1 VALGKTPEEK
11 VAEDR
16 RKLAEREAHQQ
27 DCERRLAVREA
38 RPRRSAEAAQATKVA
53 KAEGSLEEELPGI
66 ASAINQETSALNTGS
81 GGAVPARDNTEEARE
96 VTRGD
101 QNFPKVIAAVEVI
114 AARGAGVYCSTWAT
128 TWARPRLADSTPQS
142 PRGIGGRRA
151 NRRDPPQGLG
161 KSRPHRVRLPA
172 SETAKAAAHLA
183 RCRHPGCCLQQP
195 RHPGQQRQHGRHHGC
210 HRSQARLTVVHPG

>member
-16 RKLAEREAHQQ
+16 RKLSEREAHQQ

-114 AARGAGVYCSTWAT
+114 AARGAGVYLLDLGNDMDQTKACRFDSPIT
-128 TWARPRLADSTPQS
+128 ARYWGAPRQ
-142 PRGIGGRRA
+142 
-151 NRRDPPQGLG
+151 PPG
-161 KSRPHRVRLPA
+161 P
-172 SETAKAAAHLA
+172 TAGT
-183 RCRHPGCCLQQP
+183 R
-195 RHPGQQRQHGRHHGC
+195 
-210 HRSQARLTVVHPG
+210 